1 MENFSIIF
9 YKIKVKIRMI
19 ANYKHIIPLYEINH
33 MQIDINETRYFFCV
47 INFTWEYNK
56 YIMNTVNQVE
66 D

>member
-47 INFTWEYNK
+47 INFT
-56 YIMNTVNQVE
+56 
-66 D
+66 